1 MKRIKIL
8 LTYTFA
14 GMISCANMSAYGA
27 TRCLPNSNISCESK
41 SEYNGTTNWGASC
54 ISGNAKF
61 DVSGVWACSET
72 GTGYYGSWQEWAD
85 TLGIRASTI
94 DGKLGNYIGNL
105 IFCWCRMISPAVSQW
120 VTAYSAQ
127 STEDCLSG
135 CSTYCNTFA
144 QMHISDFFKHPSN

>member
-41 SEYNGTTNWGASC
+41 SEYNGTSNWGLSC
-54 ISGNAKF
+54 TSNNATF
-61 DVSGVWACSET
+61 DVSGVWACSDLVP
-72 GTGYYGSWQEWAD
+72 SSSA
-85 TLGIRASTI
+85 LASDFIDKLTIVPSKI
-94 DGKLGNYIGNL
+94 DGSTGHTIGTLNY
-105 IFCWCRMISPAVSQW
+105 CWCRMISPAVSQW
-120 VTAYSAQ
+120 FNGYDARD
-127 STEDCLSG
+127 TELCLAG

-144 QMHISDFFKHPSN
+144 QFHISNIFQHLSN